1 MKQIINRQSSA
12 ATDLKDRQQAKQYTG
27 TAADGTGHQKA
38 KQCSNRLLTDRQ
50 QAKQYTVQQQTEQI
64 INSQKQETKFKN

>member
-50 QAKQYTVQQQTEQI
+50 QAKQYTGTAADGTDHQWPQARNKI
-64 INSQKQETKFKN
+64 